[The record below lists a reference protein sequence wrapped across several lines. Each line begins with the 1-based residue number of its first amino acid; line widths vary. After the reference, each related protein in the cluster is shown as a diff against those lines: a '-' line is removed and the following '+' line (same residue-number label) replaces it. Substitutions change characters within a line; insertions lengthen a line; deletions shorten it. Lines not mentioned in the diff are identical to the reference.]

1 MVKLGELIVILDLH
15 REGLSVSAIAQRTG
29 LDRKTVRKYIARGL
43 EPPAYGPRLPRPRIL
58 QPFEPYLRERIA
70 LYPELTGSRLLRD
83 MRALGYTGGRTVLTD
98 FLREVRP
105 PKQAGF
111 EVRFETAAGEQAQV
125 DFAHFRVRFDD
136 EPSQGRVVWL
146 FSMVLGHSRYL
157 WARFVEHQDLQTLL
171 RCHIA
176 AFEHLGGVVREILYD
191 QMKSA
196 VLGEAEDKHIVYNR
210 SLVALAQHYGFSPRA
225 CQPYRAK
232 TKGKVERP
240 YRYIRQDFFLARRF
254 HNLEDLNAQLR
265 GWLDTVANTRVHGT
279 TQRIVAEHFAEEQPA
294 LQCLPAGAF
303 NAVLRLER
311 RVSHDGMVSVGGNL
325 YSVPDRTRRR
335 VLEVHSLADEVHIY
349 EGDQLIARHPL
360 LEGHRQRSLLPGHRR
375 FLRPSQAPWARRDN
389 RILQADGHAVARR
402 SLAFYAAV
410 GERLARGRSGT

>member
-1 MVKLGELIVILDLH
+1 
-15 REGLSVSAIAQRTG
+15 
-29 LDRKTVRKYIARGL
+29 
-43 EPPAYGPRLPRPRIL
+43 
-58 QPFEPYLRERIA
+58 
-70 LYPELTGSRLLRD
+70 
-83 MRALGYTGGRTVLTD
+83 
-98 FLREVRP
+98 
-105 PKQAGF
+105 
-111 EVRFETAAGEQAQV
+111 
-125 DFAHFRVRFDD
+125 
-136 EPSQGRVVWL
+136 
-146 FSMVLGHSRYL
+146 MVLGHSRYL

-196 VLGEAEDKHIVYNR
+196 VLGEAEDQHIVYNR

-225 CQPYRAK
+225 CKPYRAK

-254 HNLEDLNAQLR
+254 RNLEDLNAQLR

-279 TQRIVAEHFAEEQPA
+279 TQRVVAEHFAQEQPA

-349 EGDQLIARHPL
+349 EGDQLIASHPL

-402 SLAFYAAV
+402 SLTFYAAV
-410 GERLARGRSGT
+410 GERLRSAGAAHERQCQHARLIIGSNSPSPAGLEDAARPGGARTYATAYRAGRDLRAGGDRCAAGQDSPHARPGVSRWR